1 MDYTKGVKNMMRYRD
16 VVSYLH
22 KYVIQS
28 AEANRTTYAQA
39 IVEMF
44 DMLAYDIDDEHSIYI
59 EKEESNKAFDRTIDS
74 WTD

>member
-1 MDYTKGVKNMMRYRD
+1 MKEISYRD

-22 KYVIQS
+22 KYVIKS
-28 AEANRTTYAQA
+28 AAINRTTHAQA

-44 DMLAYDIDDEHSIYI
+44 DMLADDIDDEHNMYI
-59 EKEESNKAFDRTIDS
+59 EKEEANKAFDQTIDD

>member
-1 MDYTKGVKNMMRYRD
+1 MEEIRYRD
-16 VVSYLH
+16 VVRYLH

-28 AEANRTTYAQA
+28 AEANRTTHEQA

-59 EKEESNKAFDRTIDS
+59 EKEEANKAFDRTIDS